1 MLFRSR
7 LVFEDEVGPAL
18 FPQFDRQRVRLR
30 ALTRA
35 LTRPDHAIWCDVVG
49 TPAVETCAEL
59 VDRALEESVQDLAR
73 RFGTDPTAWRWGD
86 AHQAVSE
93 HRPFSKVA
101 PLAKFFEI
109 RVPSAGDTQ
118 TVNVGRNNPWNP
130 ADPFTNRWAASLRAI
145 YDLADPDASRFMH
158 SDRKSVV

>member
-1 MLFRSR
+1 MLRLARPASDLARSALGLLGQWGGDMRADAPEPLIATAWIDRLRR

-59 VDRALEESVQDLAR
+59 VDRALEESVLDLAR
-73 RFGTDPTAWRWGD
+73 RFGTDDG
-86 AHQAVSE
+86 
-93 HRPFSKVA
+93 
-101 PLAKFFEI
+101 
-109 RVPSAGDTQ
+109 
-118 TVNVGRNNPWNP
+118 
-130 ADPFTNRWAASLRAI
+130 
-145 YDLADPDASRFMH
+145 SRY
-158 SDRKSVV
+158 

>member
-1 MLFRSR
+1 M
-7 LVFEDEVGPAL
+7 
-18 FPQFDRQRVRLR
+18 
-30 ALTRA
+30 
-35 LTRPDHAIWCDVVG
+35 
-49 TPAVETCAEL
+49 
-59 VDRALEESVQDLAR
+59 
-73 RFGTDPTAWRWGD
+73 
-86 AHQAVSE
+86 SE

-145 YDLADPDASRFMH
+145 YDVVDLRQSRFIH
-158 SDRKSVV
+158 STGQSGIVFSPLYRSFVEPWRAVHYVPVWPTLPPEQVLTIKPAR